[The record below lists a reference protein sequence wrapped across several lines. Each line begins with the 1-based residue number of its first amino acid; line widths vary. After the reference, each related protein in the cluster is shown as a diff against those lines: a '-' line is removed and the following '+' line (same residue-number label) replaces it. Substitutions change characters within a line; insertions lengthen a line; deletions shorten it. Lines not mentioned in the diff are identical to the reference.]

1 MHALSAPRF
10 SLFFFSPFF
19 SPFLSL
25 SLVVSTSMPKSTP
38 LGCVIENISSGRPVR
53 KGFVFRA
60 KARPKCQRMGHPP
73 SGHSLGPVRFTHFK
87 FYCYT
92 HAYPAAPSILS
103 AFVDKG
109 VKSLSIQRLGPCG
122 WMPWSYM
129 TTTTPPLACS
139 PPDYTHTTVAPSPA

>member
-1 MHALSAPRF
+1 MHFSAPRF
-10 SLFFFSPFF
+10 SLFFSSPFSPF
-19 SPFLSL
+19 SL
-25 SLVVSTSMPKSTP
+25 P
-38 LGCVIENISSGRPVR
+38 LLGGLFFYAQVDTLRCVIENITSSGRPVR

-122 WMPWSYM
+122 CMPWSCM